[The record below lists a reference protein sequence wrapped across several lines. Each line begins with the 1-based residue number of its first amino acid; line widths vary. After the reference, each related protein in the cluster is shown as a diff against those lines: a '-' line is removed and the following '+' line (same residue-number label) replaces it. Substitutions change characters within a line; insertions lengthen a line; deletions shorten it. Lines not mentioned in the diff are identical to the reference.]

1 MARLRDLL
9 RISSSV
15 ILSFSLLNASISGAP
30 AAGIGTVVSAE
41 QAHVG
46 RAAASVGTTIF
57 SGDTLDTDTL
67 GNLQVRAGA
76 ARLLLSGSSRV
87 TWGAEASMPTATLT
101 AGSATFST
109 ANSKA
114 FALHVATAVIR
125 PKGEEPTIGSVA
137 VLNPKELTVR
147 CTRGTLTLT
156 VVDDT
161 LEIPEGTAYH
171 VVLDPNANGAADA
184 NPQTWGSNQQPR
196 KSGRNR
202 FIFFV
207 IFFAAGVT
215 AFAIHAALESPDRP

>member
-9 RISSSV
+9 RISSAV

-30 AAGIGTVVSAE
+30 AAVGIGTVVSAE
-41 QAHVG
+41 QAHIG

-57 SGDTLDTDTL
+57 SGDSLDTDKL
-67 GNLQVRAGA
+67 GSLQVRAGA
-76 ARLLLSGSSRV
+76 ARLVLSGSSRV
-87 TWGAEASMPTATLT
+87 TWGAEASMPAATLT
-101 AGSATFST
+101 EGSATFST

-114 FALHVATAVIR
+114 FALRVATAVIR

-137 VLNPKELTVR
+137 VLNAKELTVH
-147 CTRGTLTLT
+147 CTRGALTLT

-161 LEIPEGTAYH
+161 LDIPEGTAYH
-171 VVLDPNANGAADA
+171 VVLDPDAVPATTNA
-184 NPQTWGSNQQPR
+184 QTWGGNQQPR

-202 FIFFV
+202 FIFFL

-215 AFAIHAALESPDRP
+215 AFAIHQALESPDRP